1 LLNFR
6 SDGII
11 WRSKYEDC
19 YDKLQLLKIREE
31 VCHKRGGDALIIP
44 WRVDVPEDRL
54 PVVNWLII
62 ASAVTVFVFQTISIS
77 ERAKLLPEKMREYK
91 NRSVEDMAKEFGV
104 EKERLKEIEQ
114 WAEKTQGHIKDIAG
128 QLVESGDIKDML
140 VKQAILKEYFV
151 QGQVRPFILT
161 GWTLKGFF
169 GHIWLHGGI
178 LHLLGNM
185 LFLWIFGNAVCAK
198 IGNFKYLPIYI
209 GLGLVAG
216 LSQLVFSGQ
225 GSLGA
230 SGAING
236 IVGMYLVFFPTN
248 EITCYFF
255 IPFLIRPKEFCL
267 SSYWMVL
274 FWLAFDIWGAM
285 SGGGEIA
292 YFAHLGGF
300 VGGVILAIL
309 MLKLKIVKM
318 ERYEKSLLQLIDE
331 HIHPPKEE
339 IQPQYGGYLGLI
351 QKEMEEKEQP
361 AATKPTEPNTIP
373 FEPPTISSGFDFA
386 SPGKIDPPISKDEF
400 IHFIC
405 SCGKRLKMPSKF
417 AGKMGK
423 CPNCNA
429 RLRIPD
435 K

>member
-1 LLNFR
+1 
-6 SDGII
+6 
-11 WRSKYEDC
+11 
-19 YDKLQLLKIREE
+19 LLKIWEE
-31 VCHKRGGDALIIP
+31 ICHKRGGGALIIP

-54 PVVNWLII
+54 PIVNWLII
-62 ASAVTVFVFQTISIS
+62 ASAVMTFVFQTISIS

-104 EKERLKEIEQ
+104 EKGRLKEIEQ

-169 GHIWLHGGI
+169 GHMWLHGGI

-209 GLGLVAG
+209 GLGLISG
-216 LSQLVFSGQ
+216 FSQLFFGGQ
-225 GSLGA
+225 GGLGA

-236 IVGMYLVFFPTN
+236 IVGMFLIFFPIN

-255 IPFLIRPKEFCL
+255 FPPFVFRPREFTL
-267 SSYWMVL
+267 SSYWMIL

-285 SGGGEIA
+285 SGGEHVA

-300 VGGVILAIL
+300 AAGAILASL
-309 MLKLKIVKM
+309 MLAFKIVKM
-318 ERYEKSLLQLIDE
+318 ERYEKSLIQIIDE
-331 HIHPPKEE
+331 YIHPPKEE
-339 IQPQYGGYLGLI
+339 IKPQFDGYLGLI
-351 QKEMEEKEQP
+351 QKEAQQQTQP
-361 AATKPTEPNTIP
+361 AATIPFEPKTTP

-386 SPGKIDPPISKDEF
+386 SPGKNEQATPKEDEF
-400 IHFIC
+400 IRFAC
-405 SCGKRLKMPSKF
+405 SCGKRLKMLSKY